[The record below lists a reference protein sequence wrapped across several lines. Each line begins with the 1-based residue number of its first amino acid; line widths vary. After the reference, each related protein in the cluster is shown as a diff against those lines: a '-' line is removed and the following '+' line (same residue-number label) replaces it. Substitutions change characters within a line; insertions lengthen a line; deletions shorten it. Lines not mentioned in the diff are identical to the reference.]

1 MSARNRKLE
10 RVGTGAQGVKVGGK
24 HMRTQRKRET
34 PEEIKVKAEKLR
46 AYLRKHHGI
55 NSDEELDEA
64 YEEVKRRYMAMFS

>member
-1 MSARNRKLE
+1 
-10 RVGTGAQGVKVGGK
+10 
-24 HMRTQRKRET
+24 MRTQRKRET